1 MKSFSERTKS
11 ELFKYENTSSCCDM
25 AEFAGMLLLGCV
37 ISKNEIKFITENPEV
52 GSKFSA
58 LCKKFGYS
66 AEDAGAK
73 NAVRC
78 VIQISEPTCL
88 KRLFDEFELRD
99 VETGVIRYRISDA
112 IVADECCRRAFVRGA
127 FMGGGTVIDPMKNY
141 NLEIITPYMGL
152 SQNLIKLFSECGFV
166 FKTVMRKSKYV
177 LYLKNGEAI
186 QDFLSYIGAYGA
198 QMELINIMIE
208 KEIRNDVVRSVNSE
222 SANFDKTIVAAVR
235 QIQAINIIDE
245 KLGIDELPED
255 LREIAKL
262 RLENSAISLGELGKR
277 LNPPLGKSGVNHRLK
292 KIEEIAKRLKD
303 A

>member
-1 MKSFSERTKS
+1 
-11 ELFKYENTSSCCDM
+11 
-25 AEFAGMLLLGCV
+25 
-37 ISKNEIKFITENPEV
+37 
-52 GSKFSA
+52 
-58 LCKKFGYS
+58 
-66 AEDAGAK
+66 
-73 NAVRC
+73 
-78 VIQISEPTCL
+78 
-88 KRLFDEFELRD
+88 
-99 VETGVIRYRISDA
+99 
-112 IVADECCRRAFVRGA
+112 
-127 FMGGGTVIDPMKNY
+127 MGGGTVIDPKKNY

-152 SQNLIKLFSECGFV
+152 SQNLIKLFSECGFA

-222 SANFDKTIVAAVR
+222 SANFDKTVVAAVR

-262 RLENSAISLGELGKR
+262 RLENSAMSLGELGKR

-292 KIEEIAKRLKD
+292 KIEEIAEKLKD